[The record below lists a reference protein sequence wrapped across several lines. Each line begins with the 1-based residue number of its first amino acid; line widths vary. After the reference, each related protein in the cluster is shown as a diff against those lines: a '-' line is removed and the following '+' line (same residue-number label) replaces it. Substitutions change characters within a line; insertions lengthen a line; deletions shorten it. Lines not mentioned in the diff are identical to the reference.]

1 MVGSATT
8 FVPAHYLLSFLFLGG
23 CDLLLT
29 KCGVKGGHWF
39 ALHALGNF
47 YITVSRPHRAAT
59 PPRRRAPAPPAHPCE
74 RREGTHTYARSP
86 SISSIR

>member
-8 FVPAHYLLSFLFLGG
+8 FVPAHYLLSFLFLGS
-23 CDLLLT
+23 CDLLLA

-47 YITVSRPHRAAT
+47 YITVSRRPYRAAA
-59 PPRRRAPAPPAHPCE
+59 PPRRRAPAPHPSLA
-74 RREGTHTYARSP
+74 T
-86 SISSIR
+86 

>member
-8 FVPAHYLLSFLFLGG
+8 FVPAHYLLSFLFLGS
-23 CDLLLT
+23 CDLLLA

-47 YITVSRPHRAAT
+47 YITVSRRPYRAAA
-59 PPRRRAPAPPAHPCE
+59 PPRRRAPAPPRPHAAPF
-74 RREGTHTYARSP
+74 ARGAKQQLTPRS
-86 SISSIR
+86 